1 MENQN
6 NYEVQ
11 ITEGF
16 TGEFIV
22 PFENDYIEIQYGF
35 NVNNQPEGY
44 EINVN
49 IHESFFMDSC
59 GSKHLLSKESIQKY
73 IEPIQELTLEQITL
87 EQHIY
92 EHLID

>member
-11 ITEGF
+11 ITQGF

-35 NVNNQPEGY
+35 NVNNKPEGY
-44 EINVN
+44 EIDVN
-49 IHESFFMDSC
+49 IHESFLWIHPDQNILFH
-59 GSKHLLSKESIQKY
+59 KNQFKNILNRFRN
-73 IEPIQELTLEQITL
+73 
-87 EQHIY
+87 
-92 EHLID
+92 